1 MVPPELPGPL
11 PERATLR
18 DVQQRPPVG
27 NGAAAPAGSSR
38 PSWAFFRQLGVDSPS
53 ALFGA
58 KCTPRRRTRTC
69 PALPASTLVHV
80 DLDNLLVLNE
90 KAGRETGDKAIATAI
105 ATLSRTAAKQGWTL
119 GRIGGDEFA
128 LLAPGMA
135 LEPVFLR
142 ADQLRRDL
150 NEAIEKVIPRDQRCT
165 VSVGVANTP
174 RDTRSRGPAA
184 ADELMRKADLALLA
198 AKEQGGD
205 AVGLTPSG
213 DMVLKSSYYSAAQL
227 GRLKGL
233 AERMQKKEAVLLREA
248 LDDLLRKFER
258 S

>member
-1 MVPPELPGPL
+1 MTYLYMSTYIGRRCYIPARKQTRTVTFHADEKGCLGRPAFDGAVMASLKREPV
-11 PERATLR
+11 ATL
-18 DVQQRPPVG
+18 
-27 NGAAAPAGSSR
+27 
-38 PSWAFFRQLGVDSPS
+38 L
-53 ALFGA
+53 
-58 KCTPRRRTRTC
+58 
-69 PALPASTLVHV
+69 HV

-174 RDTRSRGPAA
+174 RDTKSRGPAA

-205 AVGLTPSG
+205 AVGLTPSD

-233 AERMQKKEAVLLREA
+233 AERLKKKEAVMLREA
-248 LDDLLRKFER
+248 LDDLLRKYER